1 MTPRA
6 AHKLFQVP
14 RFHLSSSWFPKP
26 NHARLEKKSKRRE
39 VNKTPRYPEYLPFRL
54 ESSLMIFNLSDTIFC
69 LVKIKALT
77 EYWRKISQICCCP
90 NRSQLKQNQMHTTTP
105 KVKHESLVVAANR
118 YAQLRR
124 TGRGW
129 KGRTEGAK
137 SKLRASPISL
147 ASSQAVSSRD
157 KVIRQAIQQF
167 VSTPS
172 YSIQSGPTCQFSLF
186 SDLSPLMWSDGIEEE
201 WWAPWTGNSPAL
213 HVATTSPSLS
223 ISLTASSDLH
233 LGFRE
238 APSEVALLYLL

>member
-26 NHARLEKKSKRRE
+26 NHARLEKKPKRRE
-39 VNKTPRYPEYLPFRL
+39 VNKTPRYPEYLDRTPFRL

-137 SKLRASPISL
+137 SKLRINRTTL
-147 ASSQAVSSRD
+147 
-157 KVIRQAIQQF
+157 
-167 VSTPS
+167 
-172 YSIQSGPTCQFSLF
+172 GPTFLVNITMTAPDPGPLF
-186 SDLSPLMWSDGIEEE
+186 QNKVLIGRWLCMKSEFIKRREGKM
-201 WWAPWTGNSPAL
+201 
-213 HVATTSPSLS
+213 PSLKRTCELWCDDDS
-223 ISLTASSDLH
+223 GREDAPKDRWY
-233 LGFRE
+233 LG
-238 APSEVALLYLL
+238 A

>member
-26 NHARLEKKSKRRE
+26 NHARLEKKPKRRE

-137 SKLRASPISL
+137 SKLRINRTTL
-147 ASSQAVSSRD
+147 
-157 KVIRQAIQQF
+157 
-167 VSTPS
+167 
-172 YSIQSGPTCQFSLF
+172 GPTFLVNITMTAPDPGPLF
-186 SDLSPLMWSDGIEEE
+186 QNKVLIGRWLCMKSEFIKRREGKMPTLKRTCELWCDDDSGRED
-201 WWAPWTGNSPAL
+201 APKDRWY
-213 HVATTSPSLS
+213 
-223 ISLTASSDLH
+223 
-233 LGFRE
+233 LG
-238 APSEVALLYLL
+238 A

>member
-26 NHARLEKKSKRRE
+26 NHARLEKKPKRRE
-39 VNKTPRYPEYLPFRL
+39 VNKTPRYPEYLDRTPFRL

-90 NRSQLKQNQMHTTTP
+90 NRSQLKQNQMHITTP

-137 SKLRASPISL
+137 SKLRINRTTL
-147 ASSQAVSSRD
+147 
-157 KVIRQAIQQF
+157 
-167 VSTPS
+167 
-172 YSIQSGPTCQFSLF
+172 GPTFLVNIGW
-186 SDLSPLMWSDGIEEE
+186 DLDAIRPVTAKVAVVTMT
-201 WWAPWTGNSPAL
+201 APDPG
-213 HVATTSPSLS
+213 PSN
-223 ISLTASSDLH
+223 
-233 LGFRE
+233 
-238 APSEVALLYLL
+238 